1 MQIEYFIE
9 VNIYIL
15 RAFCMWHPVAHHV
28 VISFWEI
35 DAATIFRRKAKAV
48 AEDRVNN
55 FDESLNGSGVQK
67 IRLRPAFCCEFR

>member
-1 MQIEYFIE
+1 
-9 VNIYIL
+9 
-15 RAFCMWHPVAHHV
+15 V